1 MSFIYSLKMATDYG
15 KRLVRAMEYAG
26 INQKELVRRTGLK
39 QSTVSSAINRSKGSS
54 DTPAYAVA
62 CGVSALWLSIGDG
75 EMHLPPRQATID
87 HRTYQPLAPVNATPV
102 ATETIAENPISS
114 YAKAIGLMFDSLPD
128 DAHIRA
134 RVMGEITS
142 AILEAK
148 RQPEN
153 LPPTAPAPVRSPKRL
168 FS

>member
-1 MSFIYSLKMATDYG
+1 MATEYG
-15 KRLVRAMEYAG
+15 KRLIRAMEYAG
-26 INQKELVRRTGLK
+26 INQKELVKRTGLK

-54 DTPAYAVA
+54 DTPAYASA
-62 CGVSALWLSIGDG
+62 CGVAALWLSIGDG
-75 EMHLPPRQATID
+75 EMHLHPRQTAIETK
-87 HRTYQPLAPVNATPV
+87 TYQPSALVSTTSET
-102 ATETIAENPISS
+102 TESPISA

-142 AILEAK
+142 AILAAK
-148 RQPEN
+148 RPPEN
-153 LPPTAPAPVRSPKRL
+153 LPPTAPAHARSPKRQ